1 MNRKYKTRE
10 DALDSMNRSITK
22 VGLEQSSHPQMLK
35 LTVEGPSFAYNQI
48 LRMVG
53 LISELSVLEKPFKE
67 TIDKVFD
74 SGVEK

>member
-1 MNRKYKTRE
+1 
-10 DALDSMNRSITK
+10 
-22 VGLEQSSHPQMLK
+22 MLK

-53 LISELSVLEKPFKE
+53 LISELSVLEKPYKE

-74 SGVEK
+74 STVEK